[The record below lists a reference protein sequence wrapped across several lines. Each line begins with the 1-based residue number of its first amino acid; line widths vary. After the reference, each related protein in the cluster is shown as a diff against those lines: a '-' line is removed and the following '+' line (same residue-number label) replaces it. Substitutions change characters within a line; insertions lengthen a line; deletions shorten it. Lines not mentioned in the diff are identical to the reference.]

1 MGHPDFPS
9 QPPAAVDTGHYGRM
23 FRATARP
30 VALSEEDG
38 LRRLGAA
45 MMDSVPSDKFGT
57 FAGMTYFGQFID
69 HDLTLDNTKLEERN
83 VEPNQVPNLHAA
95 RLDLKLVYGAGLA
108 DSNLY
113 DGDRLKIGAT
123 GPIPET
129 EFRGGTLRDI
139 GRNDQKEPLWADP
152 DHRNL
157 ENLMVMQIHVLFMQF
172 HNAALN
178 QINDEAFQGLPLEGT
193 AFERTQQLVRWHYQW
208 LVRNYFLPA
217 VGQHQVV
224 QDVWREPRIKWAEKG
239 LFIPAEFSLA
249 AFRFGHSM
257 VRDSYSVNCHHRD
270 VPLVGLM
277 GQDRKLGPLGED
289 WLFEWGRLFPGLR
302 HSTGRMAPSS
312 AINTSLVPALHQL
325 DDPTKRLHNPPSATE
340 TQPHLSAR
348 TLLRGARASLP
359 TGQEVARILV
369 DQGLLE
375 TNQVLTGP
383 QLAARVDSTN
393 DNSGE
398 LLTEIAMLDRTPL
411 YYYLLKEAEVHG
423 FENHTL
429 GPVGTRMVAEVI
441 ERVLRADP
449 KSYLN
454 AVGIDWNLPDWRFAD
469 GTWGKINS
477 ITRLVQMLGDELPQG
492 CPATIPSRLPG
503 LGAQLVR
510 RIGRVGR
517 TLGFS

>member
-1 MGHPDFPS
+1 MGGPDFPTE
-9 QPPAAVDTGHYGRM
+9 PLRLVDTGRYGRM
-23 FRATARP
+23 FPATATP
-30 VALSEEDG
+30 VILREEDG

-69 HDLTLDNTKLEERN
+69 HDLTLDNTKLEERD
-83 VEPNQVPNLHAA
+83 VEPSQVPNLHAA

-108 DSNLY
+108 DSVLY

-123 GPIPET
+123 GPISGT
-129 EFRGGTLRDI
+129 EFPGGTLRDI
-139 GRNDQKEPLWADP
+139 GRNEQKEPLWADP

-172 HNAALN
+172 HNAALK
-178 QINDEAFQGLPLEGT
+178 QIDDERFRDLPLEGS
-193 AFERTQQLVRWHYQW
+193 AFQRTQQLVRWHYQW

-217 VGQHQVV
+217 VGLHRVV
-224 QDVWREPRIKWAEKG
+224 QDVWREPGIQWEEGG

-257 VRDSYSVNCHHRD
+257 VRDSYSVNCHHKN
-270 VPLVGLM
+270 VPLVDLM
-277 GQDRKLGPLGED
+277 GHDRKLGPLGED

-302 HSTGRMAPSS
+302 RSSGRMAPNS
-312 AINTSLVPALHQL
+312 AINTALVSALHQL
-325 DDPTKRLHNPPSATE
+325 DDPRRRLHNPPSAME

-359 TGQEVARILV
+359 TGQEVAQKLV
-369 DQGLLE
+369 NKGLLD
-375 TNQVLTGP
+375 TSQVLTGP

-393 DNSGE
+393 DSSGE
-398 LLTEIAMLDRTPL
+398 VLTEISMLDRTPL

-429 GPVGTRMVAEVI
+429 GPAGTRIVAEVI

-454 AVGIDWNLPDWRFAD
+454 AIGIDWNLPDWRFAD
-469 GTWGKINS
+469 GTSGKINS
-477 ITRLVQMLGDELPQG
+477 ITRLVQMIGDELPQG
-492 CPATIPSRLPG
+492 CPATIPSG
-503 LGAQLVR
+503 V
-510 RIGRVGR
+510 
-517 TLGFS
+517 LGFGAPVR